1 MTMGDHIRTMT
12 DKELSA
18 FIADLFYRIPEHDD
32 EEEFRERMEEV
43 LGEEEDY

>member
-12 DKELSA
+12 DRELSK
-18 FIADLFYRIPEHDD
+18 FIADLFFRIPESDD
-32 EEEFRERMEEV
+32 KNEFQIRMEEV